1 MLILPSIIVCALVR
15 IYDLLRRRD
24 APFLRFFLRHEVHH
38 PDGVGVLE
46 LDALSSLTGINTW
59 FGFDFE
65 ARFDSGTFG
74 GCLFFLE
81 KLASAIRR
89 ATAFFIC
96 CILFFRV
103 LLLFGF
109 GGGTAFLASSI
120 AFLAAF
126 LAALAALLFRICT
139 LLPCFV
145 VISTFGILLYKGGDN
160 YSDSFVSACASACAS
175 ALA

>member
-1 MLILPSIIVCALVR
+1 MLTWPSIIGCALAR

-24 APFLRFFLRHEVHH
+24 APFLGFFLRHEVHH

-46 LDALSSLTGINTW
+46 FSELDALLSLTLINTW
-59 FGFDFE
+59 FGFE

-74 GCLFFLE
+74 GCFFFLE
-81 KLASAIRR
+81 KLASSIFR

-96 CILFFRV
+96 CILIFRV

-120 AFLAAF
+120 AFIAAF
-126 LAALAALLFRICT
+126 LAAFAAGVFRNFT

-145 VISTFGILLYKGGDN
+145 VISTVGILLYKGGEN
-160 YSDSFVSACASACAS
+160 YSCASAFAS
-175 ALA
+175 AFA